1 MKLKIIQLLA
11 LLFISTPLFS
21 QDEIESKWKNSGN
34 AVFLVNQSSFS
45 NWTSGGQSSIS
56 GTLKVDYN
64 YNYSDNGW
72 AWDTKIFSNFGLNK
86 ISGSEFLKKTDD
98 RIEVNSVLGKKFNND
113 VIGKWSYSSF
123 FNFQTQFAKGYRF
136 GKDSNGNP
144 NRTEKSRFFSP
155 ATLQLGVGLYWKKSK
170 DFWVNVAPMT
180 GKLILVNRFF
190 TETLNEN
197 ETYFGVKK
205 GGNSRFELG
214 ASVRAYYKSEIFKNI
229 NLENIL
235 VISDDLNLEFGRIR
249 LKPNGSDGGH
259 NGLKDITNSLNTSNY
274 SRLRFGIGG
283 DFPKG
288 KQSEYV
294 LSKWNKEEI
303 SKFIEIEP
311 LFTEIVKSFV
321 TQGIDETMNKFNC

>member
-1 MKLKIIQLLA
+1 V
-11 LLFISTPLFS
+11 FS
-21 QDEIESKWKNSGN
+21 QDEIEDKKWKKSGN

-64 YNYSDNGW
+64 YNYSDDGW

-170 DFWVNVAPMT
+170 NFWINVAPMT

-229 NLENIL
+229 NLENRL
-235 VISDDLNLEFGRIR
+235 SLYSDYLDRPQNVDFDCTFNFVMKVNQYISTNLIFQFVYDDNEIKRVQAREVLGLGLNIDLSNIRI
-249 LKPNGSDGGH
+249 
-259 NGLKDITNSLNTSNY
+259 
-274 SRLRFGIGG
+274 
-283 DFPKG
+283 
-288 KQSEYV
+288 
-294 LSKWNKEEI
+294 
-303 SKFIEIEP
+303 
-311 LFTEIVKSFV
+311 
-321 TQGIDETMNKFNC
+321 

>member
-1 MKLKIIQLLA
+1 MKLKIIHLLS
-11 LLFISTPLFS
+11 LLFISTLVFS
-21 QDEIESKWKNSGN
+21 QDEIEDKKWKKSGN

-64 YNYSDNGW
+64 YNYSDDGW

-170 DFWVNVAPMT
+170 NFWINVAPMT

-229 NLENIL
+229 NLENRL
-235 VISDDLNLEFGRIR
+235 SLYSDYLDRPQNVDFDCTFNFVMKVNQYISTNLIFQFVYDDNEIQRVQVREVLGLGLNIDLSNIRI
-249 LKPNGSDGGH
+249 
-259 NGLKDITNSLNTSNY
+259 
-274 SRLRFGIGG
+274 
-283 DFPKG
+283 
-288 KQSEYV
+288 
-294 LSKWNKEEI
+294 
-303 SKFIEIEP
+303 
-311 LFTEIVKSFV
+311 
-321 TQGIDETMNKFNC
+321 

>member
-1 MKLKIIQLLA
+1 M
-11 LLFISTPLFS
+11 FS
-21 QDEIESKWKNSGN
+21 QDEIEDKKWKKSGN

-64 YNYSDNGW
+64 YNYSDDGW

-170 DFWVNVAPMT
+170 NFWINVAPMT

-229 NLENIL
+229 NLENRL
-235 VISDDLNLEFGRIR
+235 SLYSDYLDRPQNVDFDCTFNFVMKVNQYISTNLIFQFVYDHNEIKRVQVREVLGLGLNIDLSNIRI
-249 LKPNGSDGGH
+249 
-259 NGLKDITNSLNTSNY
+259 
-274 SRLRFGIGG
+274 
-283 DFPKG
+283 
-288 KQSEYV
+288 
-294 LSKWNKEEI
+294 
-303 SKFIEIEP
+303 
-311 LFTEIVKSFV
+311 
-321 TQGIDETMNKFNC
+321 

>member
-1 MKLKIIQLLA
+1 V
-11 LLFISTPLFS
+11 FS
-21 QDEIESKWKNSGN
+21 QDEIEDKKWKKSGN

-64 YNYSDNGW
+64 YNYSDDGW
-72 AWDTKIFSNFGLNK
+72 AWDSKIFSNFGLNK

-170 DFWVNVAPMT
+170 NFWINVAPMT

-229 NLENIL
+229 NLENRL
-235 VISDDLNLEFGRIR
+235 SLYSDYLDRPQNVDFDCTFNFVMKVNQYISTNLIFQFVYDDNEIKRVQVREVLGLGLNIDLSNIRI
-249 LKPNGSDGGH
+249 
-259 NGLKDITNSLNTSNY
+259 
-274 SRLRFGIGG
+274 
-283 DFPKG
+283 
-288 KQSEYV
+288 
-294 LSKWNKEEI
+294 
-303 SKFIEIEP
+303 
-311 LFTEIVKSFV
+311 
-321 TQGIDETMNKFNC
+321 

>member
-1 MKLKIIQLLA
+1 MKLKIYHLLS
-11 LLFISTPLFS
+11 LLFISTLVFS
-21 QDEIESKWKNSGN
+21 QDEIEDKKWKKSGN

-64 YNYSDNGW
+64 YNYFDNGW

-229 NLENIL
+229 NLENRL
-235 VISDDLNLEFGRIR
+235 SLYSDYLDRPQNVDFDCTFNFVMKVNQYISTNLIFQFVYDDNEIKRVQIREVLGLGLNIDLSNIRI
-249 LKPNGSDGGH
+249 
-259 NGLKDITNSLNTSNY
+259 
-274 SRLRFGIGG
+274 
-283 DFPKG
+283 
-288 KQSEYV
+288 
-294 LSKWNKEEI
+294 
-303 SKFIEIEP
+303 
-311 LFTEIVKSFV
+311 
-321 TQGIDETMNKFNC
+321 